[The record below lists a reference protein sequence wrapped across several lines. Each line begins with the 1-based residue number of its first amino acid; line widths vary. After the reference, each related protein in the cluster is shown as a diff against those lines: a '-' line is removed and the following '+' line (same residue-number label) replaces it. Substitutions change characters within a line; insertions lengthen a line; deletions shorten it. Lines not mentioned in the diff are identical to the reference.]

1 MSAANGSYL
10 SDEQVACLLKPIHP
24 RRVTQRNDNGMSHV
38 EGYDIRA
45 ELNRVFGFGRWD
57 AEVVDQALLCEKQV
71 KTKKGGDA
79 WYVVYRTRVRLTV
92 KAPDGTPLSVQ
103 EATHVG
109 ENTHPTYG
117 ESHGNAV
124 TNSETY
130 ALRRCAI
137 NFGDQFGLS
146 LYNKGSMEAVV
157 RWTLVR
163 PEAEPVD
170 TDDVPEVNA
179 EQQDGD
185 EHSGPQ
191 VPPADLSG
199 WKTRIGAATDTEKL
213 GVIRDD
219 VRRMKSDDELANADA
234 ARVTGW
240 IDARAAEL
248 DRAAR
253 QPEEAGADD
262 PGAKF
267 VQSFKARTETAG
279 EDQGRSMRIEV
290 AKAVQA
296 KVISPETGNDLV
308 RGLTDHF
315 NQTRSAA

>member
-1 MSAANGSYL
+1 MSTQSYF
-10 SDEQVACLLKPIHP
+10 SEQQVLCLLKPIHP
-24 RRVTQRNDNGMSHV
+24 NRVTQRNDNGMSHV

-57 AEVVDQALLCEKQV
+57 AEVVDQVLLREAQV
-71 KTKKGGDA
+71 KMSTGGQG
-79 WYVVYRTRVRLTV
+79 WNVVYRTRVRLTV
-92 KAPDGTPLSVQ
+92 KAPDGTPLSIQ

-109 ENTHPTYG
+109 ENTHPSFG

-146 LYNKGSMEAVV
+146 LYNKGSLQATV

-163 PEAEPVD
+163 PEAGDVD

-179 EQQDGD
+179 EQDTGG
-185 EHSGPQ
+185 SSP
-191 VPPADLSG
+191 VAPPEDLSG
-199 WKTRIGAATDTEKL
+199 WETRIGAATDTEAL

-219 VRRMKSDDELANADA
+219 ARRMRSDDELADDDA
-234 ARVTGW
+234 ARVTGM

-248 DRAAR
+248 DRAGR
-253 QPEEAGADD
+253 NPE
-262 PGAKF
+262 PGAATDGEW
-267 VQSFKARTETAG
+267 VTRFKARIPGAG
-279 EDQGRSMRIEV
+279 PDHIRPMKVEVMR
-290 AKAVQA
+290 AVSS
-296 KVISPETGNDLV
+296 KVIAPDAGTELLALLKERATAPEGATND
-308 RGLTDHF
+308 
-315 NQTRSAA
+315 AAA